1 MILNQVFHKNNRRTV
16 YFKEIMDNI
25 VTLFHLNAGPLHDK
39 AKNDYLL
46 NSTIHNDRGISDAI
60 PAILF
65 SAMSIE
71 AFLNELPEL
80 ATAYI
85 KPEEEPE
92 DVAKKLATLLTTVE
106 EYNGQIKLKL
116 EVTYIAISGKRPK
129 QGIQPYQDFVTLFN
143 LRNELVHLKPKDEY
157 TLNLDSDDLPSSKRT
172 ILNKLSGL
180 NILREPSTY
189 KNPVIN
195 KDCPV
200 PLLERI
206 STPAAAKWAC
216 NTAAKTVQDIVNKM
230 PNSEFKDYLKRN
242 YTNKYFQL
250 IED

>member
-1 MILNQVFHKNNRRTV
+1 
-16 YFKEIMDNI
+16 MDNI
-25 VTLFHLNAGPLHDK
+25 VTLFHLNAGPLHDQ
-39 AKNDYLL
+39 AKNYYV
-46 NSTIHNDRGISDAI
+46 NSTFHNDCGISDAI

-116 EVTYIAISGKRPK
+116 EVTYIAISGKRPE
-129 QGIQPYQDFVTLFN
+129 QGIQPYQDFVTLFQ
-143 LRNELVHLKPKDEY
+143 LRNELVHLKPKDEF
-157 TLNLDSDDLPSSKRT
+157 TLKLDTDDPASSKRK
-172 ILNKLSGL
+172 IVDKLSGL
-180 NILREPSTY
+180 NIVREPSTY
-189 KNPVIN
+189 KNPILN

-206 STPAAAKWAC
+206 STDKAAKWAC
-216 NTAAKTVQDIVNKM
+216 NTAAKTVQEIVKIM
-230 PNSEFKDYLKRN
+230 PESKFKDYLKRN
-242 YTNKYFQL
+242 YTNNYFQL
-250 IED
+250 IEN

>member
-1 MILNQVFHKNNRRTV
+1 MITLYIETNFFIDFAKNQDQETENLVYSQNPEVTTRLKIITPAICCMEALSVLESERNRSNRFGDNLKDEVRKLKGDVNSQYSREIKRCLEQAIIKNNERIN
-16 YFKEIMDNI
+16 EIN
-25 VTLFHLNAGPLHDK
+25 TRLFDILEW
-39 AKNDYLL
+39 AKN
-46 NSTIHNDRGISDAI
+46 SV
-60 PAILF
+60 
-65 SAMSIE
+65 
-71 AFLNELPEL
+71 EL
-80 ATAYI
+80 
-85 KPEEEPE
+85 
-92 DVAKKLATLLTTVE
+92 
-106 EYNGQIKLKL
+106 
-116 EVTYIAISGKRPK
+116 
-129 QGIQPYQDFVTLFN
+129 IQ
-143 LRNELVHLKPKDEY
+143 LKPDI
-157 TLNLDSDDLPSSKRT
+157 LSASLDNLLITDLPSSKRT

>member
-1 MILNQVFHKNNRRTV
+1 
-16 YFKEIMDNI
+16 MDNI
-25 VTLFHLNAGPLHDK
+25 VTRFHLNAGPLHDQ
-39 AKNDYLL
+39 AKNYYCV
-46 NSTIHNDRGISDAI
+46 NSTFHNDHGISDAI

-65 SAMSIE
+65 SAISIE

-80 ATAYI
+80 ATAYT

-92 DVAKKLATLLTTVE
+92 DFAKKLATLLTTVE

-116 EVTYIAISGKRPK
+116 EVTYIAISGERPN
-129 QGIQPYQDFVTLFN
+129 QGFQPYQDFVHLFN
-143 LRNELVHLKPKDEY
+143 VRNELVHLKPKDEF
-157 TLNLDSDDLPSSKRT
+157 TLKLDSDDPPSSKRK

-189 KNPVIN
+189 KDPAGTN

-206 STPAAAKWAC
+206 STSNAAKWAC

-230 PNSEFKDYLKRN
+230 PPDSKFKAYLKRN
-242 YTNKYFQL
+242 YTNNYFQL

>member
-1 MILNQVFHKNNRRTV
+1 
-16 YFKEIMDNI
+16 MDNI
-25 VTLFHLNAGPLHDK
+25 VTIFHLNAGPLHNQ
-39 AKNDYLL
+39 AKNYYYV
-46 NSTIHNDRGISDAI
+46 NSTIHDSGITDAI

-85 KPEEEPE
+85 TPGEEPE
-92 DVAKKLATLLTTVE
+92 NFVKKLATELTNIE
-106 EYNGQIKLKL
+106 ESNGQIKQKI
-116 EVTYIAISGKRPK
+116 EVTYIAISGEPPNF
-129 QGIQPYQDFVTLFN
+129 GDTLHQNFSN
-143 LRNELVHLKPKDEY
+143 LIKLRNELVHLKPKDEY

-242 YTNKYFQL
+242 YTNVYFQL
-250 IED
+250 I